1 DGIFKAELNEFLT
14 WELAK
19 DVGLAGWGVDLCAQR
34 RLGLPEDGVEPLAER
49 RHALVPFPSSVC
61 VANTQEVLLWQ
72 GRSGVL
78 RVVVKK
84 DRRSRCPG
92 SSEDRARPRRF
103 AEGLT
108 IRSGP

>member
-1 DGIFKAELNEFLT
+1 MNFSLGSSLKMVRPYLRSTRTEII
-14 WELAK
+14 LAT
-19 DVGLAGWGVDLCAQR
+19 GTHCSW
-34 RLGLPEDGVEPLAER
+34 
-49 RHALVPFPSSVC
+49 RHGLVPLPSSVC
-61 VANTQEVLLWQ
+61 VTNTQEVLLWQ
-72 GRSGVL
+72 GRRGVL